1 MGVKSPVA
9 EYRLTKRSIHMSLSF
24 RKHRR
29 FHRERKTQRCRKIC
43 SFYTV
48 CGRAES
54 HGKSEQIKESPT
66 RPVGSDYCHYLL
78 LSSGSGE
85 DTRTAHKNSKRVK
98 GLRLLSH
105 TPNCHAL
112 GEPVLNPIRSP
123 RPALCSPWDESCGVQ
138 SLSNCVHGAPISD
151 RNWPWLAA
159 LSWASI
165 PSLLASSG
173 VRVPCE

>member
-1 MGVKSPVA
+1 MLVFNPLFVTVMGVKSPVA

-48 CGRAES
+48 CGRAE
-54 HGKSEQIKESPT
+54 

-112 GEPVLNPIRSP
+112 GEPVLNPVRSP
-123 RPALCSPWDESCGVQ
+123 RPALCSP
-138 SLSNCVHGAPISD
+138 
-151 RNWPWLAA
+151 
-159 LSWASI
+159 
-165 PSLLASSG
+165 
-173 VRVPCE
+173 